1 MLDLSD
7 TTLNDD
13 DVKVLAGTLYTK
25 AGLRPTD
32 HMSLELFKKVFASDE
47 YEKTLECAT
56 LQLQDAKEECTY
68 CFQPVDDVLSFVL
81 AIFNAGVYMTFKS
94 NFHEIL
100 NYSSSMLCSVA
111 TRLVA

>member
-32 HMSLELFKKVFASDE
+32 HMTLELFKKVFASDE
-47 YEKTLECAT
+47 YEKTLEGAT
-56 LQLQDAKEECTY
+56 LQLQGAKEECTY
-68 CFQPVDDVLSFVL
+68 CFQPIDDVLSFVL
-81 AIFNAGVYMTFKS
+81 TIFNAGAYMTFKP
-94 NFHEIL
+94 NFHIKML
-100 NYSSSMLCSVA
+100 NLF
-111 TRLVA
+111 